1 MTALDDALAPY
12 GLRLYREADDHE
24 VHLRLAAEFNRK
36 IFGSRD
42 GTVPDRRP
50 LSELHPEYADPPIRC
65 SLYDAALWDSAESP
79 PVDAS
84 QLFAETWDTARSRP
98 IDPDW
103 FHENVEVGRFA
114 FHTEPLHPK
123 ITVAPAHHGYDAI
136 VTIAVMPLPPQ
147 PEIGNGDHE
156 AWRRY
161 ILAMERRGHA
171 RALLDGICEGAWEQ

>member
-12 GLRLYREADDHE
+12 GLRLYREAILVDDAALDDAIRVE
-24 VHLRLAAEFNRK
+24 SQRLAAEFNRE

-42 GTVPDRRP
+42 GTVP
-50 LSELHPEYADPPIRC
+50 
-65 SLYDAALWDSAESP
+65 
-79 PVDAS
+79 VDGS

-98 IDPDW
+98 VDPEW
-103 FHENVEVGRFA
+103 FHENVEVGRFS

-147 PEIGNGDHE
+147 PEPYNGDVV
-156 AWRRY
+156 AWTAY
-161 ILAMERRGHA
+161 ILAAERRGHA
-171 RALLDGICEGAWEQ
+171 RALLDGICEGVWEQ